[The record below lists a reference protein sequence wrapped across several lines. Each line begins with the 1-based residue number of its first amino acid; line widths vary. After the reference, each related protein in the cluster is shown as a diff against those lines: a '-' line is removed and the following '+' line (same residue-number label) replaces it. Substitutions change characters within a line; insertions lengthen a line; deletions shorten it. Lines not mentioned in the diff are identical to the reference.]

1 MNIFWL
7 FDKSKEEH
15 IKKQN
20 HMYKTNREIAEKF
33 KSLAS
38 IMELHKESPFK
49 TRSYT
54 KAYQVFRK
62 WGEPLCELSHDQLTA
77 IDGVGKAIADKVIEY
92 CTTGE
97 LNTYRKYA
105 DSTPEG
111 IVELLTIRGLGAKKI
126 RVLWDGLGI
135 ENPGDL
141 LLACQENRLVEVK
154 GFGVKTQQNIEET
167 LRYYLS
173 SKGGYLYADIESDA
187 EEVLN
192 QLKEYFKE
200 AQISYIGDI
209 GRKMPVVKE
218 ASILTDRPLP
228 IADFIAEKYSDGG
241 THLKVKDLEVAI
253 VIVDP
258 SVYGSEQVRL
268 TSSDE
273 FWKACFTDT
282 HHRSEEDFFN
292 AMNTRVVPKESREF
306 AHVLDYYRD
315 DVKSVLSENDIRGIV
330 HCHTTYSDGMHTLDE
345 MTKEAERLGYEYI
358 VITDHSKAAFYADG
372 LNEERLAEQGG
383 AIDELNKTSSIQ
395 VLKGLECDILSDG
408 RLDMEASVLDHLD
421 VVIASIH
428 SNLSMDK
435 ATATKRIIT
444 AVENPRTNILGHPT
458 ARLLLSRKGY
468 EIDHRKVI
476 DACAANNV
484 AIEVNA
490 NPYRLDI
497 DWKWIPYAMERGVYI
512 SINPDAHNVS
522 SMLYNHY
529 GTIAARKGGLTQEYC
544 LNARSYDDFLA
555 LLSR

>member
-1 MNIFWL
+1 MNIFW
-7 FDKSKEEH
+7 FIDKSKEEH

-62 WGEPLCELSHDQLTA
+62 WSEPLHELSHDQLTA

-97 LNTYRKYA
+97 LKTYRKYA
-105 DSTPEG
+105 DNTPEG

-126 RVLWDGLGI
+126 RQLWDDLSI
-135 ENPGDL
+135 ESPGDL
-141 LLACQENRLVEVK
+141 LLACQENRLIEVK
-154 GFGVKTQQNIEET
+154 GFGAKTQQNIEET

-173 SKGGYLYADIESDA
+173 SKGGYLYADIEREA
-187 EEVLN
+187 EELLN
-192 QLKEYFKE
+192 QLRQYFSE
-200 AQISYIGDI
+200 VQMCFIGDI

-218 ASILTDRPLP
+218 ASILTDRPL
-228 IADFIAEKYSDGG
+228 AVSDYMAEKYSDGE
-241 THLKVKDLEVAI
+241 TNLRIKDLAVS
-253 VIVDP
+253 VMTVDP
-258 SVYGSEQVRL
+258 SAFGSEQVRH

-273 FWKACFTDT
+273 FWKSCLTDIQ
-282 HHRSEEDFFN
+282 HPSETDFFN
-292 AMNTRVVPKESREF
+292 AMNSRVVPRESREF
-306 AHVLDYYRD
+306 AQVLDYYRED
-315 DVKSVLSENDIRGIV
+315 RKAVLSEKDIRGIV

-345 MTKEAERLGYEYI
+345 MTTEAERLGYEYI

-372 LNEERLAEQGG
+372 LNEERLAEQGR
-383 AIDELNKTSSIQ
+383 AIDELNKTSKIQ
-395 VLKGLECDILSDG
+395 ILKGLECDILSDG
-408 RLDMEASVLDHLD
+408 RLDMEASALEALD

-435 ATATKRIIT
+435 ATATKRIIA
-444 AVENPRTNILGHPT
+444 AVENPLTHILGHPT

-484 AIEVNA
+484 AIEINA

-497 DWKWIPYAMERGVYI
+497 DWKWIPYAMEQGVYI
-512 SINPDAHNVS
+512 SINPDAHNVT

-529 GTIAARKGGLTQEYC
+529 GMITARKGGLTQEYC
-544 LNARSYDDFLA
+544 LNARGYEAFLSI
-555 LLSR
+555 LSR